1 MDPEWVTFSEGAA
14 APPSAAETALVAA
27 ASDCQGDPSPMIA
40 LLRSGLLQAGLG
52 LPLVRG
58 GVERWWRLLATLA
71 SLDLT
76 AARTVEPHLDA
87 LAILTQAGIAP
98 EPGTAWGVFAA
109 ESPDTKLVAVGDGG
123 WRLEGTKPW
132 CSLAGQIDRAIVTA
146 HVDGGRRAFAVDLRQ
161 PEVSV
166 AEAHWHSRGLRQVPS
181 GPVHFDGASAEP
193 VGDTGWYLERPGF
206 AAGGIGVAAC
216 WFGGAAG
223 LYRRLHSASLRRE
236 PDQLALAWL
245 GEADRLLAGAAA
257 LLADAARQADGGT
270 ATWIH
275 AHRVRG
281 QVEELCRRIL
291 DISGQAGGP
300 QALAFDEDHARRV
313 ADLGLYIRQHHAAR
327 DDATLGRLLLDGRP
341 PW

>member
-1 MDPEWVTFSEGAA
+1 MDSGWVRFSDGAA
-14 APPSAAETALVAA
+14 EPPSAAEAALAAA
-27 ASDCQGDPSPMIA
+27 ASDCDGDPAPVIT
-40 LLRSGLLQAGLG
+40 LLRTGSGLP
-52 LPLVRG
+52 PLRG
-58 GVERWWRLLATLA
+58 NAERWWRLLATLA

-87 LAILTQAGIAP
+87 LGILDQAGIVP
-98 EPGTAWGVFAA
+98 EPGTVWGVFAA
-109 ESPDTKLVAVGDGG
+109 ESPDTKLVAADDGR
-123 WRLEGTKPW
+123 WKLEGTKPW

-146 HVDGGRRAFAVDLRQ
+146 HVDGGRRAFAVDLRLPQ
-161 PEVSV
+161 VRV

-181 GPVHFDGASAEP
+181 GPVHFDGAPAEP
-193 VGDTGWYLERPGF
+193 VGSTGWYLERPGF

-216 WFGGAAG
+216 WFGGAIG
-223 LYRRLHSASLRRE
+223 LYRSLRSAALRRE

-257 LLADAARQADGGT
+257 LLADASRLADGGT

-281 QVEELCRRIL
+281 QMEALCRRLL

-300 QALAFDEDHARRV
+300 QPLAFDEDHARRA

-327 DDATLGRLLLDGRP
+327 DDAALGRLLLEGDRT
-341 PW
+341 W